1 MLWFTDECGV
11 EVEIGVPLEAEVVS
25 EEEGNENTGN
35 DNVAETQHGKISGVQ
50 TILEEILEIQD
61 CCALIIVVRIILP
74 IWHFILKICMIINN
88 TCWYFV
94 HDQYYNRWC
103 SDSQCYKGICGYDS
117 DPGNRNIAA

>member
-61 CCALIIVVRIILP
+61 I
-74 IWHFILKICMIINN
+74 
-88 TCWYFV
+88 
-94 HDQYYNRWC
+94 
-103 SDSQCYKGICGYDS
+103 
-117 DPGNRNIAA
+117 